1 MQILKY
7 KRRILF
13 ISNFVFCIIFF
24 LPLSSLAEKSPIL
37 PFTEG
42 EDLIYEISWFGIP
55 AGTGRLH
62 VKEKIVKD
70 GREVFHIAYSALSS
84 ELFSHFY
91 KVDDTAETFMDAAG
105 LFPWSFKLKVR
116 EGRTK
121 RDVET
126 LFDQIGHKAA
136 FKKDKDK
143 PVEVSIP
150 PAVQDAFSSLYYL
163 RTKNLIVGE
172 KIVIDVF
179 EDKKNWQVEVNVLK
193 KERIKIY
200 SGEVDTILV
209 KPLLKYEGI
218 FQRKGDVYIWLT
230 DDDRKIPVQVR
241 TKVIIGSVY
250 AKIIDIRGV
259 GIITSAR

>member
-1 MQILKY
+1 MPISIKNLLLFLLLSLFCFTLSATGGESLK
-7 KRRILF
+7 
-13 ISNFVFCIIFF
+13 N
-24 LPLSSLAEKSPIL
+24 L
-37 PFTEG
+37 PFNEG
-42 EDLIYEISWFGIP
+42 EDLVYEISWFGIP

-62 VKEKIVKD
+62 VNEKTVKD
-70 GREVFHIAYSALSS
+70 GKEVFHIDYSAVSSDFLSS
-84 ELFSHFY
+84 FY
-91 KVDDTAETFMDAAG
+91 RVEDRAETFMDSAG
-105 LFPWSFKLKVR
+105 LFPWSFKLKIR

-126 LFDQIGHKAA
+126 VFDQIGHKAA
-136 FKKDKDK
+136 FKKDKDE

-163 RTKNLIVGE
+163 RTKNLIIGE
-172 KIVIDVF
+172 KVIIDVF
-179 EDKKNWQVEVNVLK
+179 EDKKSWQVEVHVLK

-200 SGEVDTILV
+200 SEEVDTILV

-230 DDDRKIPVQVR
+230 DDEKKIPVQLR

-250 AKIIDIRGV
+250 AKIISMNGV
-259 GIITSAR
+259 KVITSAR